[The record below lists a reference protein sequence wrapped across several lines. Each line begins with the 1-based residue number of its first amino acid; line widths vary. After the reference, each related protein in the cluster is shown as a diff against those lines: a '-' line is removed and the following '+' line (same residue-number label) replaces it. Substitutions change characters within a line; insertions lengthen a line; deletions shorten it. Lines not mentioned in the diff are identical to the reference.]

1 MLSSIGS
8 MTLKRIAAGL
18 FILALTGVSLR
29 PMPDVSAQEIS
40 RVRQAPT
47 SSQVSTLPSTQ
58 GQNEQAEV
66 PTDQIIIKYR
76 AMSGAF
82 NLPKVADQM
91 QRLDTAAGT
100 DLEYVREMSED
111 AHILRLPQRLPF
123 AQVQAISDRLKA
135 LPEVE
140 YAEPDQILF
149 PALTPN
155 DSLYS
160 GQWDLFETN
169 GINATAAW
177 DFTTGDSSIMIADID
192 TGITDHADLSGRS
205 VPGYDFISD
214 VLVAND
220 GNGRDA
226 DPSDPGDWITQAE
239 HDSGYF
245 KNCTVT
251 NSSWHGTHTAGTIGA
266 KSNNSMGVTGIN
278 WNSMLLPV
286 RVLGKCGGYTSDIVD
301 GLRWSAGLSVSGV
314 PANPNPARV
323 ANLSLG
329 GTGTCGTTWQN
340 GIDAVIAAGMVVVVA
355 AGNKNADASNFSPA
369 GCNGVIT
376 VAATDRNGNRAYYS
390 NYGATVE
397 ISAPGGA
404 QGYTND
410 PNGILSTL
418 NTGTKSPVADTYTY
432 YQGTSMAAPHVT
444 GVVSLMLSLDP
455 TLTPAQ
461 VLQILQATARP
472 FPGGSTCNTSIC
484 GSGLLNAAAA
494 VRAASPQPTISRFSP
509 SCGFAGETVIILGSN
524 FSDATEVSFNN
535 IPTSF
540 DILSDTI
547 ISATVPEGVTTG
559 PIRVTN
565 PDGTATSTIDFYI
578 GVCYSIDLPLVI
590 Q

>member
-169 GINATAAW
+169 GINAPAAW
-177 DFTTGDSSIMIADID
+177 DITTGDSSIVIADID

-205 VPGYDFISD
+205 VPGYDF
-214 VLVAND
+214 
-220 GNGRDA
+220 
-226 DPSDPGDWITQAE
+226 
-239 HDSGYF
+239 
-245 KNCTVT
+245 
-251 NSSWHGTHTAGTIGA
+251 
-266 KSNNSMGVTGIN
+266 
-278 WNSMLLPV
+278 
-286 RVLGKCGGYTSDIVD
+286 
-301 GLRWSAGLSVSGV
+301 
-314 PANPNPARV
+314 
-323 ANLSLG
+323 
-329 GTGTCGTTWQN
+329 
-340 GIDAVIAAGMVVVVA
+340 
-355 AGNKNADASNFSPA
+355 
-369 GCNGVIT
+369 
-376 VAATDRNGNRAYYS
+376 
-390 NYGATVE
+390 
-397 ISAPGGA
+397 
-404 QGYTND
+404 
-410 PNGILSTL
+410 
-418 NTGTKSPVADTYTY
+418 
-432 YQGTSMAAPHVT
+432 
-444 GVVSLMLSLDP
+444 
-455 TLTPAQ
+455 
-461 VLQILQATARP
+461 
-472 FPGGSTCNTSIC
+472 
-484 GSGLLNAAAA
+484 
-494 VRAASPQPTISRFSP
+494 
-509 SCGFAGETVIILGSN
+509 
-524 FSDATEVSFNN
+524 
-535 IPTSF
+535 
-540 DILSDTI
+540 
-547 ISATVPEGVTTG
+547 
-559 PIRVTN
+559 
-565 PDGTATSTIDFYI
+565 
-578 GVCYSIDLPLVI
+578 
-590 Q
+590 